1 MSNDRLDA
9 VLGHYEKRGVVERVD
24 GDFSATARGWLGAA
38 EAELAGV
45 VALLEARQWRLA
57 YNAAYDICRHAA
69 EAVNTSG
76 GYRVTAAAGAHEAT
90 FALADALLSG
100 SSDVFSA
107 VSAGTA
113 RQKRNSLEY
122 IDLGRPAEVDEV
134 EARWASSLAQRAVAA
149 AADLLS

>member
-1 MSNDRLDA
+1 MLDA
-9 VLGHYEKRGVVERVD
+9 K
-24 GDFSATARGWLGAA
+24 
-38 EAELAGV
+38 
-45 VALLEARQWRLA
+45 QWRLA

-76 GYRVTAAAGAHEAT
+76 GFRVTSAAGAHEAT
-90 FALADALLSG
+90 FALADALLQG

-134 EARWASSLAQRAVAA
+134 EARWASALAQRAVVAA
-149 AADLLS
+149 TDVVG